1 MTASR
6 MLVVRLPGKAAG
18 WEDIDSIHEY
28 INRAI
33 VDGVMVLGEGIKLE
47 LVELPPLGAVEVV
60 ADGEPEP
67 IAPVVVGG
75 PSPAPPT
82 GGSGGNGAGGRSVDV
97 SGSDSTDQAPELP
110 PILPAEGVSRPEPKP
125 TEPPPPRPPAE
136 KPKPAERIDLRFP
149 MPPKAAPQPVPDA
162 GPAFVG
168 QGAIEKRKIHE
179 RLTRYWETAG
189 PGAMQRLAD
198 QIGWPVANV
207 YGAQRAEKFDMD
219 HWRQLARGM
228 DALGFEEVQ
237 DET

>member
-1 MTASR
+1 MDASNV
-6 MLVVRLPGKAAG
+6 LVVRVPRPI
-18 WEDIDSIHEY
+18 EDLDACVEHIKRGLH
-28 INRAI
+28 
-33 VDGVMVLGEGIKLE
+33 DGILILGADVSYR
-47 LVELPPLGAVEVV
+47 VERFPPLGAVEVV
-60 ADGEPEP
+60 ANGKPEP
-67 IAPVVVGG
+67 IAPVIAGG
-75 PSPAPPT
+75 PSPTPPT

-97 SGSDSTDQAPELP
+97 SESDSTDQAPELS

-228 DALGFEEVQ
+228 DALGFEEVR

>member
-6 MLVVRLPGKAAG
+6 LLVVWLPGKAAG

-82 GGSGGNGAGGRSVDV
+82 GGSGGNGAGGRSI
-97 SGSDSTDQAPELP
+97 E
-110 PILPAEGVSRPEPKP
+110 
-125 TEPPPPRPPAE
+125 
-136 KPKPAERIDLRFP
+136 
-149 MPPKAAPQPVPDA
+149 
-162 GPAFVG
+162 AFARREVMKG
-168 QGAIEKRKIHE
+168 
-179 RLTRYWETAG
+179 
-189 PGAMQRLAD
+189 
-198 QIGWPVANV
+198 N
-207 YGAQRAEKFDMD
+207 
-219 HWRQLARGM
+219 RQWH
-228 DALGFEEVQ
+228 
-237 DET
+237 